1 MLYIVRHGETE
12 WSKEKK
18 IQGRVDVPLNE
29 KGRQQAIE
37 IKEKLQNEK
46 IDLIISNSLKR
57 TAETAKIISEDSNIT
72 LVFDDRIM
80 EREFGEFTGEQK
92 QELPLDA
99 FWDYE
104 ENLKYKTAENIRDF
118 FERIFLFLDSIKDE
132 CKDKNILLVVNG
144 GVCAPIHCY
153 FNGIQSS
160 EGILSN
166 IVKHSQICKYNYK
179 Y

>member
-72 LVFDDRIM
+72 
-80 EREFGEFTGEQK
+80 
-92 QELPLDA
+92 
-99 FWDYE
+99 
-104 ENLKYKTAENIRDF
+104 
-118 FERIFLFLDSIKDE
+118 
-132 CKDKNILLVVNG
+132 
-144 GVCAPIHCY
+144 
-153 FNGIQSS
+153 
-160 EGILSN
+160 
-166 IVKHSQICKYNYK
+166 
-179 Y
+179 